1 MGVDEVDL
9 YTSKINCKGKR
20 TVKKA
25 NKGNQKYLSGKK
37 KTKRQTGKQN

>member
-25 NKGNQKYLSGKK
+25 HKGKNIEEI
-37 KTKRQTGKQN
+37 